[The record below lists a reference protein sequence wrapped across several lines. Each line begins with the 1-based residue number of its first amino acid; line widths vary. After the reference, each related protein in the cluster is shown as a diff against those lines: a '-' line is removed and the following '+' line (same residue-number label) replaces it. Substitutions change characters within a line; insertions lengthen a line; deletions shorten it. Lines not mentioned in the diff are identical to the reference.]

1 MHSFIFSGLALA
13 ATLVRPAYCIDLPDY
28 TGLKTAQN
36 GSVLTVT
43 FHNPSSP
50 INLWNL
56 DTQNDLTDLV
66 SRLQVNNETKVVI
79 FNSDVPRFF
88 MAHLDLSLPELA
100 DPAFGKEF
108 GTLIY
113 NVSQLHQVT
122 IGAVEGRARGA
133 GNEFLV
139 SLDMRFATKGES
151 LFGQPEVGSG
161 LFPGGGGSQFLPGLI
176 GRGRAMEYVLSSN
189 DITAEDAANIGWINK
204 AFDTSDEMYG
214 YIDELAQR
222 FSWFPLSALS
232 GGKKTINRASAPS
245 LEQVIEDTKDFFQQQ
260 FDPEAQDIARRS
272 ALLSRN
278 VSAVDLELNLPE
290 TIARLYA

>member
-1 MHSFIFSGLALA
+1 MHPFIFSGLALA
-13 ATLVRPAYCIDLPDY
+13 ATLVRPVYSIDLPDY
-28 TGLKTAQN
+28 TGLKTSQN

-79 FNSDVPRFF
+79 FNSDIV
-88 MAHLDLSLPELA
+88 
-100 DPAFGKEF
+100 
-108 GTLIY
+108 I
-113 NVSQLHQVT
+113 T

-139 SLDMRFATKGES
+139 SLDMRFATKAES

-204 AFDTSDEMYG
+204 AFDTSAEMYG
-214 YIDELAQR
+214 YIDKLAQR

-260 FDPEAQDIARRS
+260 FDPEAQAMAKRS

-290 TIARLYA
+290 TIARLYT

>member
-1 MHSFIFSGLALA
+1 MHSFIFSGLAFA
-13 ATLVRPAYCIDLPDY
+13 ATLVRPVYTIGLPNY
-28 TGLKTAQN
+28 TGLKTTQN

-66 SRLQVNNETKVVI
+66 SRLQGDNETKVVI

-139 SLDMRFATKGES
+139 SLDMRFATRGES

-204 AFDTSDEMYG
+204 AFDTSAEMYG
-214 YIDELAQR
+214 YIEKLTQR

-245 LEQVIEDTKDFFQQQ
+245 LEQVIEDTKEFFQQQ
-260 FDPEAQDIARRS
+260 LDTEAQDIAKRS

-278 VSAVDLELNLPE
+278 VSAVELELNLPE
-290 TIARLYA
+290 TIARLYT